1 MMTDGSECDDLL
13 RQAWARFCDELKK
26 AGDIPFGPAVP
37 AHVNDRT
44 AGFEVLARN
53 ISLALNFQ
61 HDHADPRFPEL
72 IHYFDPVRKQGGD
85 NTDAVYVG
93 ATIDGQET
101 YRIVGDRGTAR
112 YFAVTSVGRGQ
123 TPWGGKVA
131 QTLFSHDLRVA
142 DDGHFE
148 LMVGPEP
155 PEGYAGNWL
164 RTTPETFRVTFRQF
178 FADWEGE
185 RPMKARIDRLTGDA
199 GPPDP
204 PSPQKLAD
212 QLLASARWVR
222 ESIAFWV
229 YMINMWK
236 AIPNT
241 FRSYKQLAD
250 RAIDATPGGEPMVAY
265 WTLSAD
271 EALII
276 RVRPPRCQYWSVEF
290 GNFWWTS
297 MDYRYRLSNTNC
309 HYARLEDDGELI
321 VVISHED
328 PGLPN
333 WLDPSGYAEGYV
345 CYRWMLADACP
356 VPQAVQVKAARL
368 FDHLPAGIQRIT
380 ADERRAQ
387 LAARRRGVINR
398 FGNL

>member
-1 MMTDGSECDDLL
+1 MNDADQERVL
-13 RQAWARFCDELKK
+13 RQAWADFCDELKK
-26 AGDIPFGPAVP
+26 AGEIPFGSTVP
-37 AHVNDRT
+37 PHMADRA

-61 HDHADPRFPEL
+61 HDYADPRYPEL

-93 ATIDGQET
+93 ATINGTDT
-101 YRIVGDRGTAR
+101 YRISGNRGSAR
-112 YFAVTSVGRGQ
+112 FFAVTAVEQGQ
-123 TPWGGKVA
+123 TPWGGQVA
-131 QTLFSHDLRVA
+131 HTLFA
-142 DDGHFE
+142 DDLEVAADGSFE
-148 LMVGPEP
+148 LMIGPDP
-155 PEGYAGNWL
+155 RPGNWL
-164 RTTPETFRVTFRQF
+164 RTTPDTFRVTFRQF
-178 FADWEGE
+178 FADWENE
-185 RPMKARIDRLTGDA
+185 QPMKARIDRLGGDA
-199 GPPDP
+199 SPPAP
-204 PSPQKLAD
+204 PSPQTLAR
-212 QLLASARWVR
+212 QLLASARWVN
-222 ESIAFWV
+222 ESITFWV

-265 WTLSAD
+265 WMVPPD
-271 EALII
+271 EALIV
-276 RVRPPRCQYWSVEF
+276 RVRPPRCRYWAVEF

-309 HYARLEDDGELI
+309 HYAELEDDGELI
-321 VVISHED
+321 VVIAQDD

-333 WLDPSGYAEGYV
+333 WLDTSGYAEGYV
-345 CYRWMLADACP
+345 CYRWM
-356 VPQAVQVKAARL
+356 QAETHPAPETLQVKRAEL
-368 FDHLPAGIQRIT
+368 FDHLPGNVKRIT
-380 ADERRAQ
+380 PEARREQ

>member
-1 MMTDGSECDDLL
+1 MTDRTDHDGVL
-13 RQAWARFCDELKK
+13 RQAWANFCDELKK
-26 AGDIPFGPAVP
+26 AGDIPFGPSVP
-37 AHVNDRT
+37 AQVNDRS
-44 AGFEVLARN
+44 AGVEVLARN

-61 HDHADPRFPEL
+61 HDYADPRFPEL

-93 ATIDGQET
+93 ATIDGGET

-112 YFAVTSVGRGQ
+112 YFAVTSVERGQ

-131 QTLFSHDLRVA
+131 QTLFGHDLKV
-142 DDGHFE
+142 DGDGRFE
-148 LMVGPEP
+148 LMVGPRAP
-155 PEGYAGNWL
+155 DGHAGNWL

-178 FADWEGE
+178 FADWENE
-185 RPMKARIDRLTGDA
+185 RPMKARIDRLTGDMS
-199 GPPDP
+199 PPMP
-204 PSPQKLAD
+204 PAPETLAR
-212 QLLASARWVR
+212 QLLASAKWVR
-222 ESIAFWV
+222 ESIEFWI
-229 YMINMWK
+229 YMINMWQ

-265 WTLSAD
+265 WSVPRD
-271 EALII
+271 EVLII
-276 RVRPPRCQYWSVEF
+276 RVRPPCCQYWAVEF

-321 VVISHED
+321 VVIAHDD

-345 CYRWMLADACP
+345 CYRWMLADDCP
-356 VPQAVQVKAARL
+356 VPQASQVKAARL
-368 FDHLPAGIQRIT
+368 FDHLPAGVRRIA
-380 ADERRAQ
+380 ADERREQ
-387 LAARRRGVINR
+387 IAARRRGVINR
-398 FGNL
+398 FGNF

>member
-1 MMTDGSECDDLL
+1 MSKDNHEATL
-13 RQAWARFCDELKK
+13 RQAWVDFCEELKR
-26 AGDIPFGPAVP
+26 AGDIPFSPSVP
-37 AHVNDRT
+37 PHVNDRS

-61 HDHADPRFPEL
+61 HDYADPRYPEL

-93 ATIDGQET
+93 ATINGTDT
-101 YRIVGDRGTAR
+101 YRIVGNRGSAR
-112 YFAVTSVGRGQ
+112 YFAVTSVEQGQ

-131 QTLFSHDLRVA
+131 QTLFAQDLQVEA
-142 DDGHFE
+142 DGSFE
-148 LMVGPEP
+148 LVIGPSR
-155 PEGYAGNWL
+155 PEGHTGNWL

-178 FADWEGE
+178 FADWENE
-185 RPMKARIDRLTGDA
+185 RPMKARIDRLTDDLS
-199 GPPDP
+199 PPP
-204 PSPQKLAD
+204 PPAPDRLAR
-212 QLLASARWVR
+212 QLLASAKWVN
-222 ESIAFWV
+222 ESIEFWI

-265 WTLSAD
+265 WQLPPD

-276 RVRPPRCQYWSVEF
+276 RVRPPRCQYWAVEF

-309 HYARLEDDGELI
+309 HYAQMEDDAELI
-321 VVISHED
+321 VVIAHED

-345 CYRWMLADACP
+345 CYRWMLADSYPAP
-356 VPQAVQVKAARL
+356 EAIQVKASEL
-368 FDHLPAGIQRIT
+368 FAHLPAGVKRIT
-380 ADERRAQ
+380 PEERREQ